1 MRLLHVNYY
10 FNKEIHIHMLYSM
23 TGFGRTEGMIGNR
36 QIAVEIKSLNGK
48 QLDIFTKLPSFVR
61 AHDIA
66 IRTMLQNE
74 LVRGSVEFSLQI
86 KQDGSARP
94 MVVNQEMAA
103 YYYNAMQSIASNLQ
117 LNQEHVLATI
127 MQLPEVVAQEQPEQ
141 LSDEEWLSIKNFIQ
155 SAMEALM
162 QHRLVEGAVIKAGLL
177 ANINTIQELL
187 TQIIPLEQDR
197 MERIK
202 QRIQQ
207 HIAEHIP
214 ADQIDANR
222 FEQELIFYIEK
233 LDFTEEKQRL
243 TQHCIFFKEV
253 VENNEISKG
262 KKLGFILQEVG
273 REINTLGSKAN
284 DATIQQLVVKMKDE
298 LEKAKEQI
306 LNAL

>member
-1 MRLLHVNYY
+1 
-10 FNKEIHIHMLYSM
+10 MLYSM

-48 QLDIFTKLPSFVR
+48 QLDIFTKLPSLVR
-61 AHDIA
+61 AHDID

-74 LVRGSVEFSLQI
+74 LVRGSIEFNLQI

-94 MVVNQEMAA
+94 MVVNKEMAT
-103 YYYNAMQSIASNLQ
+103 YYYNAMQSIAADLQ
-117 LNQEHVLATI
+117 VSQDHILATL
-127 MQLPEVVAQEQPEQ
+127 MQLPEVVTQEQPEQ
-141 LSDEEWLSIKNFIQ
+141 LSDEEWMAIKQFIQ
-155 SAMEALM
+155 LSMEALM

-177 ANINTIQELL
+177 ANINTIQDVLS
-187 TQIIPLEQDR
+187 QIIPLEQDR
-197 MERIK
+197 MVRIK

-243 TQHCIFFKEV
+243 TQHCVFFKEV
-253 VENNEISKG
+253 LDNNEISKG

-284 DATIQQLVVKMKDE
+284 DATIQQLVVQMKDE

>member
-1 MRLLHVNYY
+1 
-10 FNKEIHIHMLYSM
+10 M

-48 QLDIFTKLPSFVR
+48 QLDIFTKLPSLVR
-61 AHDIA
+61 AHDID

-74 LVRGSVEFSLQI
+74 LVRGSIEFNLQI

-94 MVVNQEMAA
+94 MVVNKEMAT
-103 YYYNAMQSIASNLQ
+103 YYYNAMQSIAADLQ
-117 LNQEHVLATI
+117 VSQDHILATL
-127 MQLPEVVAQEQPEQ
+127 MQLPEVVTQEQPEQ
-141 LSDEEWLSIKNFIQ
+141 LSDEEWMAIKQFIQ
-155 SAMEALM
+155 LSMEALM

-177 ANINTIQELL
+177 ANINTIQDVLS
-187 TQIIPLEQDR
+187 QIIPLEQDR
-197 MERIK
+197 MVRIK

-243 TQHCIFFKEV
+243 TQHCVFFKEV
-253 VENNEISKG
+253 LDNNEISKG

>member
-10 FNKEIHIHMLYSM
+10 FNIEIHIHMLYSM

-117 LNQEHVLATI
+117 LNQEHVFATI

>member
-1 MRLLHVNYY
+1 
-10 FNKEIHIHMLYSM
+10 MLYSM

-61 AHDIA
+61 AHDID

-74 LVRGSVEFSLQI
+74 LVRGSIEFNLQI
-86 KQDGSARP
+86 KQDGSTRP
-94 MVVNQEMAA
+94 MVVNKEMAT
-103 YYYNAMQSIASNLQ
+103 YYYNAMQSIAEDLQ
-117 LNQEHVLATI
+117 VSQDHILATL
-127 MQLPEVVAQEQPEQ
+127 MQLPEVVTQEQPEQ
-141 LSDEEWLSIKNFIQ
+141 LSEEEWMAIKQFIQ
-155 SAMEALM
+155 SSMEALM

-177 ANINTIQELL
+177 ANINTIQDVLS
-187 TQIIPLEQDR
+187 QIIPLEQDR

-243 TQHCIFFKEV
+243 TQHCVFFKEV
-253 VENNEISKG
+253 LDNNEISKG

>member
-1 MRLLHVNYY
+1 
-10 FNKEIHIHMLYSM
+10 MLYSM

-36 QIAVEIKSLNGK
+36 QIAVEIKSFNGK

-61 AHDIA
+61 AHEIA

-74 LVRGSVEFSLQI
+74 LIRGSVEFSLQI

-94 MVVNQEMAA
+94 MVVNQEMAS

-141 LSDEEWLSIKNFIQ
+141 LSEEEWMSIKGFIQ
-155 SAMEALM
+155 SSMEALM

-177 ANINTIQELL
+177 ANINTIQDLL

-197 MERIK
+197 IERVK
-202 QRIQQ
+202 QRIHQ
-207 HIAEHIP
+207 HLAEHIQ

-243 TQHCIFFKEV
+243 TQHCSFFKEV
-253 VENNEISKG
+253 LEDKEISKG

-284 DATIQQLVVKMKDE
+284 DANIQQLVVKMKDE

-306 LNAL
+306 LNVL

>member
-1 MRLLHVNYY
+1 
-10 FNKEIHIHMLYSM
+10 M

-48 QLDIFTKLPSFVR
+48 QLDVFTKLPSFVR
-61 AHDIA
+61 AHDID

-74 LVRGSVEFSLQI
+74 LVRGSIEFNLQI

-94 MVVNQEMAA
+94 MVVNKEMAT
-103 YYYNAMQSIASNLQ
+103 YYYNAMQLIAADLQ
-117 LNQEHVLATI
+117 VSQDHILATL
-127 MQLPEVVAQEQPEQ
+127 MQLPEVVTQEQPEQ
-141 LSDEEWLSIKNFIQ
+141 LSDEEWIAIKQFIQ
-155 SAMEALM
+155 LSMEALM

-177 ANINTIQELL
+177 ANINTIQDVLS
-187 TQIIPLEQDR
+187 QIIPLEQDR
-197 MERIK
+197 MVRIK

-243 TQHCIFFKEV
+243 TQHCVFFKEV
-253 VENNEISKG
+253 LDNNEISKG

>member
-1 MRLLHVNYY
+1 
-10 FNKEIHIHMLYSM
+10 M

-48 QLDIFTKLPSFVR
+48 QLDVFTKLPSFVR
-61 AHDIA
+61 AHDID

-74 LVRGSVEFSLQI
+74 LVRGSIEFNLQI

-94 MVVNQEMAA
+94 MVVNKEMAT
-103 YYYNAMQSIASNLQ
+103 YYYNAMQSIAADLQ
-117 LNQEHVLATI
+117 VSQDHILATL
-127 MQLPEVVAQEQPEQ
+127 MQLPEVVTQEQPEQ
-141 LSDEEWLSIKNFIQ
+141 LSDEEWIAIKQFIQ
-155 SAMEALM
+155 LSMEALM

-177 ANINTIQELL
+177 ANINTIQDVLS
-187 TQIIPLEQDR
+187 QIIPLEQDR
-197 MERIK
+197 MVRIK

-243 TQHCIFFKEV
+243 TQHCVFFKEV
-253 VENNEISKG
+253 LDNNEISKG

>member
-1 MRLLHVNYY
+1 
-10 FNKEIHIHMLYSM
+10 M

-61 AHDIA
+61 AHDID

-74 LVRGSVEFSLQI
+74 LVRGSIEFNLQI
-86 KQDGSARP
+86 KQDGSTRP
-94 MVVNQEMAA
+94 MVVNKEMAT
-103 YYYNAMQSIASNLQ
+103 YYYNAMQSIAEDLQ
-117 LNQEHVLATI
+117 VSQDHILATL
-127 MQLPEVVAQEQPEQ
+127 MQLPEVVTQEQPEQ
-141 LSDEEWLSIKNFIQ
+141 LSEEEWMAIKQFIQ
-155 SAMEALM
+155 SSMEALM

-177 ANINTIQELL
+177 ANINTIQDVLS
-187 TQIIPLEQDR
+187 QIIPLEQDR

-243 TQHCIFFKEV
+243 TQHCVFFKEV
-253 VENNEISKG
+253 LDNNEISKG

>member
-1 MRLLHVNYY
+1 
-10 FNKEIHIHMLYSM
+10 MLYSM

-48 QLDIFTKLPSFVR
+48 QLDVFTKLPSFVR
-61 AHDIA
+61 AHDID

-74 LVRGSVEFSLQI
+74 LVRGSIEFNLQI

-94 MVVNQEMAA
+94 MVVNKEMAT
-103 YYYNAMQSIASNLQ
+103 YYYNAMQSIAADLQ
-117 LNQEHVLATI
+117 VSQDHILATL
-127 MQLPEVVAQEQPEQ
+127 MQLPEVVTQEQPEQ
-141 LSDEEWLSIKNFIQ
+141 LSDEEWIAIKQFIQ
-155 SAMEALM
+155 LSMEALM

-177 ANINTIQELL
+177 ANINTIQDVLS
-187 TQIIPLEQDR
+187 QIIPLEQDR
-197 MERIK
+197 MVRIK

-243 TQHCIFFKEV
+243 TQHCVFFKEV
-253 VENNEISKG
+253 LDNNEISKG

-284 DATIQQLVVKMKDE
+284 DATIQQVVVKMKDE

>member
-1 MRLLHVNYY
+1 
-10 FNKEIHIHMLYSM
+10 MLYSM

-48 QLDIFTKLPSFVR
+48 QLDVFTKLPSFVR
-61 AHDIA
+61 AHDID

-74 LVRGSVEFSLQI
+74 LVRGSIEFNLQI

-94 MVVNQEMAA
+94 MVVNKEMAT
-103 YYYNAMQSIASNLQ
+103 YYYNAMQSIAADLQ
-117 LNQEHVLATI
+117 VSQDHILATL
-127 MQLPEVVAQEQPEQ
+127 MQLPEVVTQEQPEQ
-141 LSDEEWLSIKNFIQ
+141 LSDEEWIAIKQFIQ
-155 SAMEALM
+155 LSMEALM

-177 ANINTIQELL
+177 ANINTIQDVLS
-187 TQIIPLEQDR
+187 QIIPLEQDR
-197 MERIK
+197 MVRIK

-243 TQHCIFFKEV
+243 TQHCVFFKEV
-253 VENNEISKG
+253 LDNNEISKG

>member
-1 MRLLHVNYY
+1 
-10 FNKEIHIHMLYSM
+10 M

-61 AHDIA
+61 AHDID

-74 LVRGSVEFSLQI
+74 LVRGSIEFNLQI
-86 KQDGSARP
+86 KQDGSTRP
-94 MVVNQEMAA
+94 MVVNKEMAS
-103 YYYNAMQSIASNLQ
+103 YYYNAMQSIAEDLQ
-117 LNQEHVLATI
+117 ISQDHILATL
-127 MQLPEVVAQEQPEQ
+127 MQLPEVVTQEQPEQ
-141 LSDEEWLSIKNFIQ
+141 LSDEEWMAIKQFIQ
-155 SAMEALM
+155 SSMEALM

-177 ANINTIQELL
+177 ANINTIQDVLY
-187 TQIIPLEQDR
+187 QIIPLEQDR
-197 MERIK
+197 MGRIK
-202 QRIQQ
+202 HRIQQ
-207 HIAEHIP
+207 HITEHIP

-243 TQHCIFFKEV
+243 TQHCVFFKEV
-253 VENNEISKG
+253 LANNEISKG

>member
-1 MRLLHVNYY
+1 
-10 FNKEIHIHMLYSM
+10 M

-48 QLDIFTKLPSFVR
+48 QLDVFTKLPSFVR
-61 AHDIA
+61 AHDID

-74 LVRGSVEFSLQI
+74 LVRGSIEFNLQI
-86 KQDGSARP
+86 KQDGSTRP
-94 MVVNQEMAA
+94 MVVNKEMAT
-103 YYYNAMQSIASNLQ
+103 YYYNAMQSIAADLQ
-117 LNQEHVLATI
+117 VSQDHILATL
-127 MQLPEVVAQEQPEQ
+127 MQLPEVVTQEQPEQ
-141 LSDEEWLSIKNFIQ
+141 ISEEEWMAIKQFIQ

-177 ANINTIQELL
+177 ANINTIQDVLS
-187 TQIIPLEQDR
+187 QIIPLEQDR

-243 TQHCIFFKEV
+243 TQHCVFFKEV
-253 VENNEISKG
+253 LDNNEISKG

>member
-1 MRLLHVNYY
+1 M
-10 FNKEIHIHMLYSM
+10 
-23 TGFGRTEGMIGNR
+23 
-36 QIAVEIKSLNGK
+36 
-48 QLDIFTKLPSFVR
+48 R
-61 AHDIA
+61 AHEFT

-74 LVRGSVEFSLQI
+74 LIRGSVELSLQI

-94 MVVNQEMAA
+94 MVVNQEMAS

-141 LSDEEWLSIKNFIQ
+141 LSEEEWMSIKGFIQ
-155 SAMEALM
+155 SSMEALM
-162 QHRLVEGAVIKAGLL
+162 QHRLVEGAVIKAGLV
-177 ANINTIQELL
+177 ANINTIQDLL

-197 MERIK
+197 IERVK
-202 QRIQQ
+202 QRIHQ
-207 HIAEHIP
+207 HLAEHIQ

-243 TQHCIFFKEV
+243 TQHCSFFKEV
-253 VENNEISKG
+253 LEDKEISKG

-284 DATIQQLVVKMKDE
+284 DANIQQLVVKMKDE

>member
-1 MRLLHVNYY
+1 
-10 FNKEIHIHMLYSM
+10 MLYSM

-48 QLDIFTKLPSFVR
+48 QLDVFTKLPSFVR
-61 AHDIA
+61 AHDID

-74 LVRGSVEFSLQI
+74 LVRGSIEFNLQI

-94 MVVNQEMAA
+94 MVVNKEMAT
-103 YYYNAMQSIASNLQ
+103 YYYNAMQLIAADLQ
-117 LNQEHVLATI
+117 VSQDHILATL
-127 MQLPEVVAQEQPEQ
+127 MQLPEVVTQEQPEQ
-141 LSDEEWLSIKNFIQ
+141 LSDEEWIAIKQFIQ
-155 SAMEALM
+155 LSMEALM

-177 ANINTIQELL
+177 ANINTIQDVLS
-187 TQIIPLEQDR
+187 QIIPLEQDR
-197 MERIK
+197 MVRIK

-243 TQHCIFFKEV
+243 TQHCVFFKEV
-253 VENNEISKG
+253 LDNNEISKG

>member
-1 MRLLHVNYY
+1 
-10 FNKEIHIHMLYSM
+10 M

-61 AHDIA
+61 AHDID

-74 LVRGSVEFSLQI
+74 LVRGSIEFNLQI
-86 KQDGSARP
+86 KQDGSTRP
-94 MVVNQEMAA
+94 MVVNKEMAA
-103 YYYNAMQSIASNLQ
+103 YYYNAMQSIAEDLQ
-117 LNQEHVLATI
+117 VSQDHILATL
-127 MQLPEVVAQEQPEQ
+127 MQLPEVVTQEQPEQ
-141 LSDEEWLSIKNFIQ
+141 LSEEEWMAIKQFIQ
-155 SAMEALM
+155 SSMEALM

-177 ANINTIQELL
+177 ANINTIQDVLS
-187 TQIIPLEQDR
+187 QIIPLEQDR

-243 TQHCIFFKEV
+243 TQHCVFFKEV
-253 VENNEISKG
+253 LDNNEISKG

>member
-1 MRLLHVNYY
+1 
-10 FNKEIHIHMLYSM
+10 M

-61 AHDIA
+61 AHDID

-74 LVRGSVEFSLQI
+74 LVRGSIEFNLQI
-86 KQDGSARP
+86 KQDGSTRP
-94 MVVNQEMAA
+94 MVVNKEMAT
-103 YYYNAMQSIASNLQ
+103 YYYNAMQSIAEDLQ
-117 LNQEHVLATI
+117 VSQDHILATL
-127 MQLPEVVAQEQPEQ
+127 MQLPEVVTQEQPEQ
-141 LSDEEWLSIKNFIQ
+141 LSEEEWMAIKQFIQ
-155 SAMEALM
+155 SSMEALM

-177 ANINTIQELL
+177 ANINTIQDVLS
-187 TQIIPLEQDR
+187 QIIPLEQDR

-243 TQHCIFFKEV
+243 TQHCVFFKEV
-253 VENNEISKG
+253 LDNNEISKG

-306 LNAL
+306 LNVL

>member
-1 MRLLHVNYY
+1 
-10 FNKEIHIHMLYSM
+10 M

-48 QLDIFTKLPSFVR
+48 QLDVFTKLPSFVR
-61 AHDIA
+61 AHDID

-74 LVRGSVEFSLQI
+74 LVRGSIEFNLQI

-94 MVVNQEMAA
+94 MVVNKEMAT
-103 YYYNAMQSIASNLQ
+103 YYYNAMQSIAADLQ
-117 LNQEHVLATI
+117 VSQDHILATL
-127 MQLPEVVAQEQPEQ
+127 MQLPEVVTQEQPEQ
-141 LSDEEWLSIKNFIQ
+141 LSDEEWIAIKQFIQ
-155 SAMEALM
+155 LSMEALM

-177 ANINTIQELL
+177 ANINTIQDVLS
-187 TQIIPLEQDR
+187 QIIPLEQDR
-197 MERIK
+197 MVRIK

-243 TQHCIFFKEV
+243 TQHCVFFKEV
-253 VENNEISKG
+253 LDNKEISKG

>member
-1 MRLLHVNYY
+1 
-10 FNKEIHIHMLYSM
+10 M

-61 AHDIA
+61 AHDID

-74 LVRGSVEFSLQI
+74 LVRGSIEFNLQI
-86 KQDGSARP
+86 KQDGSTRP
-94 MVVNQEMAA
+94 MVVNKEMAT
-103 YYYNAMQSIASNLQ
+103 YYYNAMQSIAEDLQ
-117 LNQEHVLATI
+117 VSQDHILATL
-127 MQLPEVVAQEQPEQ
+127 MQLPEVVTQEQPEQ
-141 LSDEEWLSIKNFIQ
+141 LSEEEWMAIKQFIQ
-155 SAMEALM
+155 SSIEALM

-177 ANINTIQELL
+177 ANINTIQDVLS
-187 TQIIPLEQDR
+187 QIIPLEQDR

-243 TQHCIFFKEV
+243 TQHCVFFKEV
-253 VENNEISKG
+253 LDNNEISKG